1 MSLQRRHFNQALAA
15 LLGSAAGLA
24 RAQSGNLPRILVG
37 FPAGGSIDTTAR
49 RLAEAWRGR
58 MAESVLVEQ
67 KVGAGGRLAVAAL
80 KDSAPDGLTML
91 LSPSSMF
98 TIYPHVFRKLQYNAA
113 TDAIPVTAV
122 ALSTCGFGVG
132 PKVPDSV
139 KTLQQFA
146 AWAKVNVKDSAYASP
161 AAGAMPHFLGNQF
174 ERAAGISMTHVPY
187 RGAAPGMQDLMGGQI
202 AAGCFS
208 LSDFVPH
215 LASGRVRLL
224 GVTDTKRSRFAP
236 DTPTFEEQASRAS
249 LVSRA
254 MASTC
259 RHAPARPPLTASTTW
274 PAWHCAKRPSP
285 RGWPSWASRRWAIR
299 RSCLPASCSRSAR
312 AGSPSSRPRA
322 SLPTIDGRSMKQAVH
337 AGHRVAGRGQLGLQP
352 VQIEMQMLQQF
363 RRRLLQR
370 RTR

>member
-236 DTPTFEEQASRAS
+236 DTPTFEEQGFKGIVGVESYG
-249 LVSRA
+249 LYL
-254 MASTC
+254 
-259 RHAPARPPLTASTTW
+259 PART
-274 PAWHCAKRPSP
+274 
-285 RGWPSWASRRWAIR
+285 G
-299 RSCLPASCSRSAR
+299 SATVDR
-312 AGSPSSRPRA
+312 LYDLA
-322 SLPTIDGRSMKQAVH
+322 
-337 AGHRVAGRGQLGLQP
+337 RVALREKAVTEGLAKLGFEAVGNSP
-352 VQIEMQMLQQF
+352 IVFARELQQEREGWIPVVKASGF
-363 RRRLLQR
+363 SSDD
-370 RTR
+370 